1 MCVDITGEKPDAVGA
16 LMSAPAL
23 RRSLAT
29 AMALRSLDR
38 PATAEA
44 APAENSPPLTAC
56 HNSQVGEDKG
66 EAVVVVLLLVVTGLQ
81 QSSTHIGKVRKH
93 AQSITEESLV
103 QHTCKLN
110 QLNRRREE
118 DNDNVRSAAE
128 SSRWSGPETMPLRH
142 T

>member
-1 MCVDITGEKPDAVGA
+1 VCVDITGEKPDAVGA

-44 APAENSPPLTAC
+44 VPAENSPPLTAC

-93 AQSITEESLV
+93 AQSNT
-103 QHTCKLN
+103 HAN
-110 QLNRRREE
+110 
-118 DNDNVRSAAE
+118 
-128 SSRWSGPETMPLRH
+128 
-142 T
+142 